1 MCVVELKMLKYF
13 PKSVP
18 YGSIR
23 SSFLRRRYPL
33 FPLSSPSASSSSLIT
48 FQSFSSSVSPLDRL
62 FIKPILVEEDSTD
75 DEYDDELNKRSRE
88 SEENNEEDES
98 EFDDQSQPLPQKRI
112 GREILKL
119 GHVNYRVPEVLPDWV
134 NQRKDE
140 ISENRTTKQLRR
152 CIKNWMLK
160 PDREL
165 QKKYS
170 EKELG
175 WANTAPHSA
184 AKEAARV
191 MPYGPEETVA
201 YVNFFMPSRYVI
213 TRRVFNE
220 LKSFLPKYRPRR
232 IFDFGCGPATC
243 AAAAIDVWGHD
254 VVERYVGV
262 DMSQSMLDAAKIMTT
277 SMGHVNPT
285 SSSNSK
291 KSKSLK
297 VNLTDKRGPDVIF
310 TTKTAD
316 VISRIAA
323 AKDDSQRF
331 DMAIAAYTLSE
342 LTSDSVK
349 RAAVQVMFETL
360 DNNGILV
367 IIDNGSPIGSHHT
380 RSARQM
386 LLDLFGNKENL

>member
-1 MCVVELKMLKYF
+1 MN
-13 PKSVP
+13 S
-18 YGSIR
+18 
-23 SSFLRRRYPL
+23 
-33 FPLSSPSASSSSLIT
+33 
-48 FQSFSSSVSPLDRL
+48 LDRL
-62 FIKPILVEEDSTD
+62 FMKPVLIEEDSTD
-75 DEYDDELNKRSRE
+75 DEYDEELNRKLRDGEEDIE
-88 SEENNEEDES
+88 SEL
-98 EFDDQSQPLPQKRI
+98 DDQNEPLPQKRI

-119 GHVNYRVPEVLPDWV
+119 GRVNYRVPEILPEWI
-134 NQRKDE
+134 NQRKDL

-160 PDREL
+160 PDRDR
-165 QKKYS
+165 QKKYA
-170 EKELG
+170 EKEVG
-175 WANTAPHSA
+175 WANTAPRDA
-184 AKEAARV
+184 AKEASRV
-191 MPYGPEETVA
+191 MSYGPEETVA

-243 AAAAIDVWGHD
+243 AAAAVDVWGLD
-254 VVERYVGV
+254 AVERYVGV

-277 SMGHVNPT
+277 SMGLVNPT
-285 SSSNSK
+285 GSNPK
-291 KSKSLK
+291 KSHS
-297 VNLTDKRGPDVIF
+297 DKLSFHDKKGPDVIL
-310 TTKTAD
+310 TTKSAD
-316 VISRIAA
+316 VIGRIAA

-331 DMAIAAYTLSE
+331 DMAVAAYTLSE

-349 RAAVQVMFETL
+349 RAAVQVMFEAL